1 MMPMKSILKML
12 SMLVLFPTLL
22 LAQEKSALPK
32 GGIEKFIE
40 EIQSKTNISDKK
52 LLTDFDFE
60 FTVSDLG
67 KLDTFRFIRSSSDA
81 ERDLL
86 AKTIVDLGN
95 WEPAM
100 KNGRNVS
107 SVVRFPSHLM
117 SETYIKNRLS
127 GVVLAE
133 PEVGINKFRELFLKS
148 FKYPDAAIKAGVSGT
163 YTLTFTVK
171 EDGTLTNIKMPDDPG
186 FDIFENATRALKRAG
201 KWKPA
206 TSNGKYAKTTSSFD
220 FTLSLKEFRR
230 HI

>member
-1 MMPMKSILKML
+1 MKSILKML
-12 SMLVLFPTLL
+12 CLFVLCPTLL
-22 LAQEKSALPK
+22 FAQEKSALPK

-40 EIQSKTNISDKK
+40 DIQSETKISDKK
-52 LLTDFDFE
+52 LLTEFDFE

-95 WEPAM
+95 WDPAM
-100 KNGRNVS
+100 KNGHKVS
-107 SVVRFPSHLM
+107 SVVRFPSHLV
-117 SETYIKNRLS
+117 SETYIQNRLS
-127 GVVLAE
+127 GVMPAE
-133 PEVGINKFRELFLKS
+133 PAIGLEEFRVLFQKS
-148 FKYPDAAIKAGVSGT
+148 FRYPDAAIKAGVSGT

-171 EDGTLTNIKMPDDPG
+171 EDGTLTNIKLLDDPG
-186 FDIFENATRALKRAG
+186 FEILENATRALKRAG
-201 KWKPA
+201 RWKPA
-206 TSNGKYAKTTSSFD
+206 SSKGKYLKTTSSFD